1 MVYTALARMAAAAGR
16 PAEAHAAARALAA
29 APPLPVRL
37 RTFVPALQAYC
48 AAGDVESAFQARAA
62 LGAPA
67 LCWLAGC
74 RRCAS
79 RRASARARAHSQAHR
94 PLRFHVQGGCRAGV
108 PEQPATGG
116 TQARASAKPAEQP
129 RRDPNPE
136 PRRAAQVE
144 ADIAAA
150 GLDLTED
157 EFAAL
162 LRACAARGGAARA
175 PALLRACA
183 ARGGAAPALL
193 ARIGRELTRLA
204 PPTLVAAEAYFRR
217 AT

>member
-62 LGAPA
+62 LGVPP

-74 RRCAS
+74 RRSAS
-79 RRASARARAHSQAHR
+79 RRASARARAHSQAHP
-94 PLRFHVQGGCRAGV
+94 PLRFHVQGGCCAGV
-108 PEQPATGG
+108 PEQPAIGG
-116 TQARASAKPAEQP
+116 MQARALAKSAEQP

-175 PALLRACA
+175 PALL
-183 ARGGAAPALL
+183 